1 MDKNK
6 KAKLKASKGRHAAKA
21 KAESEAQSARPPVE
35 IGADGR
41 ALAAARSPEPDETT
55 SPDPGTVPV
64 QIQEQPFV
72 LADAGKR
79 PGKRGRKVLKAFGIL
94 LGSIAG
100 LAVIAYAAGCFY
112 FADRFFPNTVIGDFD
127 VSLQTTAEA
136 QETLQ
141 AGLADYRI
149 KVEGQGLSFELGAQ
163 DAALALDGDEIL
175 AKALGDGHM
184 WTWPFELQKHHDE
197 SDKLSAE
204 FSEASLDG
212 AVRQRVEA
220 FNEDATPPEDATVGY
235 ADDAK
240 KFQVVPEK
248 LGTALDPDA
257 VVEAVGS
264 AMTSMAPK
272 ATVGADSLLKP
283 PILSDDPALAA
294 ACDDANA
301 LMAADF
307 TLTTGG
313 TQAAAVGPDQ
323 ISSWIVFDENLEASL
338 DEGLMIAWIEE
349 LAAGFN
355 TVGSERTFTRPD
367 GKVVTVAGGT
377 YGWSVD
383 HDTLLTVVRDGVAR
397 GQTGEV
403 EIPVFQS
410 AAFYAGAGQRDWAGY
425 VDVDLSEQYARFYD
439 NNDNV
444 IWETAIITGVPNAEK
459 ATPAGVYYV
468 TTKASP
474 TTLNTYEGKKEPKKT
489 VVQYWMPFVGN
500 VIGLHDAW
508 WQPGFGGTM
517 YRDGYGSHGCVNLPS
532 AKAQV
537 LYGMLG
543 IGDVVVVHW

>member
-1 MDKNK
+1 MEKNK
-6 KAKLKASKGRHAAKA
+6 KANLKASQGRHAAKA
-21 KAESEAQSARPPVE
+21 EAEGEAQAEAVSAEAVGGEDATAGESNPGFHDAAP
-35 IGADGR
+35 GAAVADP
-41 ALAAARSPEPDETT
+41 ARTQ
-55 SPDPGTVPV
+55 G
-64 QIQEQPFV
+64 QPFV
-72 LADAGKR
+72 PAGEKKR
-79 PGKRGRKVLKAFGIL
+79 TGKRGRKVLKAFGIL

-112 FADRFFPNTVIGDFD
+112 FADRFYPNTVIGDFD

-141 AGLADYRI
+141 AGLAGYRI

-163 DAALALDGDEIL
+163 DAGLALDGDEIL
-175 AKALGDGHM
+175 AKALGDGHL
-184 WTWPFELQKHHDE
+184 WTWPLELQKHHDE
-197 SDKLSAE
+197 SDKLSADY
-204 FSEASLDG
+204 SEASLDQ

-220 FNEDATPPEDATVGY
+220 FNEDATPPEDATVAY
-235 ADDAK
+235 AADAK
-240 KFQVVPEK
+240 GFQVVPEK
-248 LGTALDPDA
+248 LGTAIDP
-257 VVEAVGS
+257 EAVAETVGG
-264 AMTSMAPK
+264 AMASMAPK
-272 ATVGADSLLKP
+272 ATVGADALLKP
-283 PILSDDPALAA
+283 PVLSNDPALAA

-301 LMAADF
+301 LMTADF
-307 TLTTGG
+307 SLMTGG
-313 TQAAAVGPDQ
+313 VEAAVVGPDQ
-323 ISSWIVFDENLEASL
+323 ISSWIVFGENLEPSL
-338 DEGLMIAWIEE
+338 DEGLMIAWIED

-367 GKVVTVAGGT
+367 GKEVTVAGGT

-383 HDTLLTVVRDGVAR
+383 HDTLATVVRDGVAN

-403 EIPVFQS
+403 EIPVFQG
-410 AAFYAGAGQRDWAGY
+410 AALYAGAGQRDWAGY
-425 VDVDLSEQYARFYD
+425 VDVDLSEQYARFYGND
-439 NNDNV
+439 DNV

-459 ATPAGVYYV
+459 ATPTGVYYV

-532 AKAQV
+532 AKAQE
-537 LYGMLG
+537 LYGMLAV
-543 IGDVVVVHW
+543 GDVVVVHW